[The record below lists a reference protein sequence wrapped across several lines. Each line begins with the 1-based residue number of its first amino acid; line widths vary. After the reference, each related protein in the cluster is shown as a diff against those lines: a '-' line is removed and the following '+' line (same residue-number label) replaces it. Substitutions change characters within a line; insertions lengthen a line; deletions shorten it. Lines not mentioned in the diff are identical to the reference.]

1 MGSMA
6 QGPGWTF
13 FLLLRCCVILDIYF
27 TLPEPQFSVN
37 GHSRAVLGFNLV
49 TCQGPFPCWH
59 SVDTVVSESVRAS
72 SCPFGGVASPP
83 VMGGAQT
90 PGIGALPLL
99 PTNCGLGPVFTSCVC
114 FLLCAA
120 GRIVGPVHVAVTA

>member
-59 SVDTVVSESVRAS
+59 SVDTRGWLVRVSE
-72 SCPFGGVASPP
+72 
-83 VMGGAQT
+83 
-90 PGIGALPLL
+90 LPAAHLEGLHHLL
-99 PTNCGLGPVFTSCVC
+99 
-114 FLLCAA
+114 
-120 GRIVGPVHVAVTA
+120 